1 MIEEDTLYELYWEE
15 NFSMND
21 IADELNCGIGTVQH
35 WMNKYG
41 IDRRNHTREKI
52 TISEDSLRKL
62 YCEEDLTMKEV
73 GDELGYSKQ
82 QVHYWMEEHDIKRR
96 SRPLEVKID
105 EETLREYYVEKEW
118 SQKMIGEKFDCSRG
132 TIRRRIERFG
142 IEKRS
147 HSECLEAAYEKERR
161 KPKNQVGNQNPFYG
175 KNHSNESKKKQR
187 KSAIKR
193 IERNSEHQVKPNY
206 NPQACKVIE
215 EYGEKHGY
223 NFQHAENGGE
233 YHIKELG
240 YWVDGYDKE
249 QNVVIEVDEAY
260 HYNRNG
266 ELQEKDKRRQKE
278 IEEHLGCEFIRV
290 RIDT

>member
-1 MIEEDTLYELYWEE
+1 MIEEDTLYELYWERKL
-15 NFSMND
+15 SQRD
-21 IADELNCGIGTVQH
+21 IAEKLNCSRGKVQN
-35 WMNKYG
+35 WMDKYEILSRG
-41 IDRRNHTREKI
+41 NFRDWAVE
-52 TISEDSLRKL
+52 ELDEEALRK
-62 YCEEDLTMKEV
+62 
-73 GDELGYSKQ
+73 
-82 QVHYWMEEHDIKRR
+82 
-96 SRPLEVKID
+96 
-105 EETLREYYVEKEW
+105 YYIEKEW
-118 SQKMIGEKFDCSRG
+118 SQKMISEKFDCSCG
-132 TIRRRIERFG
+132 TVGNRIERFG

-161 KPKNQVGNQNPFYG
+161 KPTNQVGKQNPFYG

-240 YWVDGYDKE
+240 YWVDGYDEEK
-249 QNVVIEVDEAY
+249 NAVIEVDEAY
-260 HYNRNG
+260 HYKQNG
-266 ELQEKDKRRQKE
+266 ELREKDKRRQRE